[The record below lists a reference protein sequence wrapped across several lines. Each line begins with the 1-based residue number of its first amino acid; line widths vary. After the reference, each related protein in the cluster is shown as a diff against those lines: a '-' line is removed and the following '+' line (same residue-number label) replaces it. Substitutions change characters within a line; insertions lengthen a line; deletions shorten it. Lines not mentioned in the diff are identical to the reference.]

1 MTPLYQRLKQW
12 FNENYGHLG
21 YDLSTFY
28 QNSDDLICRFD
39 VLYFGTITELNGLN
53 LEKIMDF
60 TAGNSELRKLLFDAL
75 FRQHG
80 YRIDGDFT
88 PIKQIKEFK
97 L

>member
-12 FNENYGHLG
+12 FNENYSHLG
-21 YDLSTFY
+21 YDMSTFY
-28 QNSDDLICRFD
+28 QTDDFVCRFD
-39 VLYFGTITELNGLN
+39 ILQHGEITKLQSLN

>member
-1 MTPLYQRLKQW
+1 MTPLYQRLKKW
-12 FNENYGHLG
+12 FKENYGHLG

-28 QNSDDLICRFD
+28 DIDNDLICRFD
-39 VLYFGTITELNGLN
+39 ILRFGRKTEIKELN

-60 TAGNSELRKLLFDAL
+60 TAGDSDLRKLLFDAL

-80 YRIDGDFT
+80 YNVNNDFV
-88 PIKQIKEFK
+88 PLKQVKEFK

>member
-1 MTPLYQRLKQW
+1 MTPLYQRLKKW

-21 YDLSTFY
+21 YDMSTFY
-28 QNSDDLICRFD
+28 ETNNDLICRFD
-39 VLYFGTITELNGLN
+39 VLYFGTTTELNGLN

-60 TAGNSELRKLLFDAL
+60 TAGNSDLRKLLFDAL

-80 YRIDGDFT
+80 YRVDGDFT
-88 PIKQIKEFK
+88 PIKQVKEFK